1 MVRVAIGFF
10 LLFGAVGY
18 EDMMIEM
25 NDPQPLYPF
34 VIKCVL
40 NLGAEGGQQN
50 AIHGN
55 QGGQQK
61 KKKGKK

>member
-40 NLGAEGGQQN
+40 GLGIMFWGLYDL
-50 AIHGN
+50 H
-55 QGGQQK
+55 
-61 KKKGKK
+61 KKGAFDNV